1 MILTRKYYNDRT
13 EGEIIL
19 PNGKTLYTIERARTG
34 DYPCIPEGRS
44 IFERDLIGKHRWWRI
59 LEVSGR
65 THIEIHPA
73 NYVHQ
78 LRGCIAPCTHIV
90 DGVGRSS
97 VKACNIL
104 LDFYGDVGVRYVLD
118 ITS

>member
-1 MILTRKYYNDRT
+1 MKITRKYFNDRT

-34 DYPCIPEGRS
+34 DYPCIPEGRY
-44 IFERDLIGKHRWWRI
+44 IFERDLIGKHRWWRV
-59 LEVSGR
+59 LKVSGR

-73 NYVHQ
+73 NYAHQ
-78 LRGCIAPCTHIV
+78 LQGCIAPCTHIV
-90 DGVGRSS
+90 DGAGISS